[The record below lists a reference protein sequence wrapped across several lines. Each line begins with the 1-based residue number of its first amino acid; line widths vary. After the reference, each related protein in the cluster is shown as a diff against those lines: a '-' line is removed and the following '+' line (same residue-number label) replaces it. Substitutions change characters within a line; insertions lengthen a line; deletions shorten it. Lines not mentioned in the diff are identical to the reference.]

1 MTSMLTCVPSIV
13 VVRVGSEFMMSPFK
27 LHVIDKGLSPFLTT
41 QVSCANS
48 PWFIGLSPKL
58 KGTISGSSV
67 NKTNPVSVPVFT
79 ID

>member
-1 MTSMLTCVPSIV
+1 MLACVPNIV
-13 VVRVGSEFMMSPFK
+13 VVRVGPEFMMSPFK

-41 QVSCANS
+41 QLNCANS

-67 NKTNPVSVPVFT
+67 NKTYLVSILVIT